1 MSHTEIHAS
10 ADAITNATTLPDLE
24 STADMGAASAASA
37 ASAVASP
44 VLPIGML
51 PVYAKL
57 ESVQAACPKD
67 GKHVIVHAKKNA
79 SRGSDAADGWQVF
92 TVVESFASGLDSLG
106 SWADL
111 VNSVLVQQASDTLK
125 NWRAGN
131 PDSTMVPAHLFTQS
145 ALRESYMMD
154 GSGAITFTREQLDS
168 EFSKSATWARIVGS
182 AMYKQNPQYRSI
194 ASVFKEKILALAGRS
209 HGSITD
215 EDLDK
220 ILAKLEESDLE
231 SSLGA
236 YVVRRIQK
244 IKKDREAD
252 SAQGFS
258 IDDL

>member
-1 MSHTEIHAS
+1 MPHIEIHAS
-10 ADAITNATTLPDLE
+10 ADAIANATTLPDLE

-37 ASAVASP
+37 GASTI
-44 VLPIGML
+44 LPAGML

-125 NWRAGN
+125 NWRSGN